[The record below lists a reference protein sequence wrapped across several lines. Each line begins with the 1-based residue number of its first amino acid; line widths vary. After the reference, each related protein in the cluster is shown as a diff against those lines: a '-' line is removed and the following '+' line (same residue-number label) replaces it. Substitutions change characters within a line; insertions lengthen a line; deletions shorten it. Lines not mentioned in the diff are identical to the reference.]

1 MAAKPRNAALDYL
14 TYLAV
19 RVVAALLHCFPV
31 DANLATARLI
41 GRIMYRFD
49 RRHRERALGNLR
61 RSFPRM
67 PESQRE
73 MVALRSMEHLI
84 MFGVE
89 ILFTTSLV
97 RLDTWRRYV
106 RLGQLNRTIDLMLDK
121 HRGLILL
128 TGHYGNWEILGYT
141 LAVLGFPTTSIA
153 RTLDNPYLN
162 DFILG
167 VREKM
172 GQKIIDKSGASEEA
186 MDVLTRHGALGF
198 IADQNAGRKG
208 IFVDFFGRKAST
220 YKSIGLLA
228 MQFEVP
234 VAIGY
239 ARRLGDRF
247 QFEVGVSEV
256 IYPEQWRTQDD
267 PLVYITQRYTRAIEE
282 IVRREPSQYLWMH
295 RRWKTRPKG
304 ETAEKFD

>member
-73 MVALRSMEHLI
+73 MVTLRSMEHLI

-106 RLGQLNRTIDLMLDK
+106 RLGGR
-121 HRGLILL
+121 
-128 TGHYGNWEILGYT
+128 
-141 LAVLGFPTTSIA
+141 A
-153 RTLDNPYLN
+153 R
-162 DFILG
+162 
-167 VREKM
+167 
-172 GQKIIDKSGASEEA
+172 
-186 MDVLTRHGALGF
+186 
-198 IADQNAGRKG
+198 
-208 IFVDFFGRKAST
+208 
-220 YKSIGLLA
+220 
-228 MQFEVP
+228 
-234 VAIGY
+234 
-239 ARRLGDRF
+239 
-247 QFEVGVSEV
+247 
-256 IYPEQWRTQDD
+256 W
-267 PLVYITQRYTRAIEE
+267 
-282 IVRREPSQYLWMH
+282 
-295 RRWKTRPKG
+295 
-304 ETAEKFD
+304 